1 MSVAVAD
8 QIVRLRQSISRVILG
23 KEEVIDLVLVA
34 LLSRGHV
41 LLRDVPGVG
50 KTMLARALA
59 RSIGGEFTRI
69 QCTPDLL
76 PSDVL
81 GTSIIDP
88 RTYKTRFV
96 PGPIFANV
104 VLVDE
109 LNRTTPRTQSSF
121 LEPMDEWQV
130 TVDGQ
135 ARRLPH
141 PFFLI
146 ATLNPTEH
154 HGTYPLPEGQLD
166 RFAMSTSLGYPPAE
180 AERAMLSGHI
190 GHHPIETVTPV
201 LAPGDLLGLQ
211 DAASGVFVSPAIREY
226 VLGLT
231 TATRSHPAIALGC
244 SPRGG
249 LALLRAAQARAT
261 LRGRGFVT
269 PDDVKALCIPTMAHR
284 LIVRPQPGT
293 AVVADAVIAE
303 ILAHAPVPV
312 LEAVRADA

>member
-1 MSVAVAD
+1 VPVGPAVAEA
-8 QIVRLRQSISRVILG
+8 ITALRASIGRVIFG
-23 KEEVIDLVLVA
+23 KDEVIDLVLVA
-34 LLSRGHV
+34 LLARGHV

-81 GTSIIDP
+81 GTAIIDP
-88 RTYKTRFV
+88 RTYETRFM

-121 LEPMDEWQV
+121 LEPMDEGQV

-146 ATLNPTEH
+146 ATLNPTEQ

-166 RFAMSTSLGYPPAE
+166 RFTVSTSLGYPTHD
-180 AERAMLSGHI
+180 AERAMLAAHS
-190 GHHPIETVTPV
+190 GHHPIEAVTAV
-201 LAPGDLLGLQ
+201 LGPHDVISLQ
-211 DAASGVFVSPAIREY
+211 ETAAATFVSPAVREY
-226 VLGLT
+226 VLAVT
-231 TATRSHPAIALGC
+231 SATRSHPAIALGC

-249 LALLRAAQARAT
+249 LALIRTAQARAA
-261 LRGRGFVT
+261 LQGRPFVI
-269 PDDVKALCIPTMAHR
+269 PDDVKALAGPVMAHR
-284 LIVRPQPGT
+284 VLLRPQSGASAEAIIT
-293 AVVADAVIAE
+293 E
-303 ILAHAPVPV
+303 ILGQAPVPIFV
-312 LEAVRADA
+312 AAHANA

>member
-1 MSVAVAD
+1 VDRIAA
-8 QIVRLRQSISRVILG
+8 LRASIGRVIFG
-23 KEEVIDLVLVA
+23 KDEVIDFVLAA
-34 LLSRGHV
+34 LLARGHV

-81 GTSIIDP
+81 GTAIIDP
-88 RTYKTRFV
+88 RTYETRFM

-121 LEPMDEWQV
+121 LEPMDEGQV

-146 ATLNPTEH
+146 ATLNPTEQ

-166 RFAMSTSLGYPPAE
+166 RFTVSTSLGYPTHD
-180 AERAMLSGHI
+180 AERAMLAAHS
-190 GHHPIETVTPV
+190 GHHPIEAVTAV
-201 LAPGDLLGLQ
+201 LGPHDVISLQ
-211 DAASGVFVSPAIREY
+211 EAAAATFVSPAVREY
-226 VLGLT
+226 VLAVT
-231 TATRSHPAIALGC
+231 SATRSHPAIALGC

-249 LALLRAAQARAT
+249 LALIRTAQARAA
-261 LRGRGFVT
+261 LQGRPFVI
-269 PDDVKALCIPTMAHR
+269 PDDVKALAGPVMAHR
-284 LIVRPQPGT
+284 VLLRPQSGASAEAIIT
-293 AVVADAVIAE
+293 E
-303 ILAHAPVPV
+303 ILGQAPVPIFV
-312 LEAVRADA
+312 AAHANA

>member
-1 MSVAVAD
+1 VTPAD
-8 QIVRLRQSISRVILG
+8 RERIDRLRQSIGRVILG
-23 KEEVIDLVLVA
+23 KDAVIDLVLIA

-59 RSIGGEFTRI
+59 KSIGGEFTRI

-88 RTYKTRFV
+88 RTYETRFV

-130 TVDGQ
+130 TADGA
-135 ARRLPH
+135 ARSLPH
-141 PFFLI
+141 PFFVM
-146 ATLNPTEH
+146 ATLNPAEH

-166 RFAMSTSLGYPPAE
+166 RFALATSLGYPPPA
-180 AERAMLSGHI
+180 AERAMLAGHL
-190 GHHPIETVTPV
+190 GRHPIEDVTPV
-201 LAPGDLLGLQ
+201 LTPTDVIALQ
-211 DAASGVFVSPAIREY
+211 EAAAGVFVSGAVRDY
-226 VLGLT
+226 VLALAG
-231 TATRSHPAIALGC
+231 ATRAHPAIALGC

-249 LALLRAAQARAT
+249 LALLRAAQARAA
-261 LRGRGFVT
+261 LHGRAFVT
-269 PDDVKALCIPTMAHR
+269 PDDVKALAVPAMAHR
-284 LIVRPQPGT
+284 MLARPQPGAST
-293 AVVADAVIAE
+293 GIETVIAE
-303 ILAHAPVPV
+303 ILAEVPVPIF
-312 LEAVRADA
+312 EAPRADA